1 MPACDAPV
9 MQLESRK
16 LCLSILFGTRKNK
29 VYCLADPIAQVPD
42 LIQLESR
49 KKFISMLGNPRPQTV
64 EFALPVEQPHDSR

>member
-1 MPACDAPV
+1 MSACDAPV

-16 LCLSILFGTRKNK
+16 LCLSILFGKRKNK

-49 KKFISMLGNPRPQTV
+49 KKFMSILGNPRPQTV
-64 EFALPVEQPHDSR
+64 DFVSPVQQPHDSR